1 MDQVEQAH
9 STEDPP
15 FNPLPQNM
23 SAHPPHGSNAG
34 DFKFVINYC
43 KIIAKK
49 IWVYFIQQLILDR
62 CKNFLN
68 QSLLEISTVL

>member
-9 STEDPP
+9 TTEDPP

-43 KIIAKK
+43 
-49 IWVYFIQQLILDR
+49 
-62 CKNFLN
+62 NG
-68 QSLLEISTVL
+68 